1 MQPPPPGVYIGSL
14 EDQPTMDLKQQ
25 TALVTGGG
33 SGIGWGIA
41 QALAEAGC
49 RVAIAG
55 RNVDRLRAAA
65 EQYAGPTP
73 IAYRACDV
81 SRRADVTALVEW
93 FESQWGT
100 PSILVNSAGI
110 NVARRTVADL
120 DPADWDRMLAIN
132 ASGAFYCI
140 QAVLPGMR
148 ERRAG
153 LIVNICSVSG
163 KRALKLGGVGY
174 CASKFAMSA
183 LGAGVNLEERENGIR
198 VTTIYPG
205 EVNTPILAQRP
216 VPVTP
221 ERKAEMLQPE
231 DFGALVLT
239 IAQLPDRVMVPEL
252 VITPRYQEW
261 A

>member
-1 MQPPPPGVYIGSL
+1 
-14 EDQPTMDLKQQ
+14 MDLKHQ

-33 SGIGWGIA
+33 SGIGLGIA
-41 QALAEAGC
+41 LALAGEGC

-55 RNVDRLRAAA
+55 RGVERLRAAA
-65 EQYAGPTP
+65 EQYHGQPA
-73 IAYRACDV
+73 IEYRACDV
-81 SRRADVTALVEW
+81 SQREQVAGLVEW
-93 FESQWGT
+93 FEQQWGT
-100 PSILVNSAGI
+100 PGILVNSAGI
-110 NVARRTVADL
+110 NVARRTLADL

-132 ASGAFYCI
+132 ASGAFYAI

-148 ERRAG
+148 RRGSG

-163 KRALKLGGVGY
+163 KRAMKLGGVGY

-205 EVNTPILAQRP
+205 EVNTPILALRP
-216 VPVTP
+216 VPVSE

-239 IAQLPDRVMVPEL
+239 IARLPDRVMVPEL